1 MRERSELILKI
12 TCLVFGAL
20 MLFQLSRLVLRRD
33 PLARVNIPTP
43 PSLAA
48 SPDTPTGAKKTNAV
62 APPGPAPAPPS
73 GPAAA
78 PTPAAAAPPA
88 SAAGP
93 GPIPGRAPGSRPGFG
108 PGPGAIDVPPELRS
122 RVDRIVQSEIL
133 GPFMRP
139 LPMALLGIG
148 DKDVFLRAPNGQTGL
163 LKEGDELGGVKLLL
177 IGTNRVLIEHE
188 GQKKELTV
196 FAGFGSETLLPKEKE
211 KTQ

>member
-12 TCLVFGAL
+12 TCLVFAAL
-20 MLFQLSRLVLRRD
+20 MLFQFSRLVLRRN
-33 PLARVNIPTP
+33 PLARVNIPAP

-48 SPDTPTGAKKTNAV
+48 DPDTPTGTNAV

-93 GPIPGRAPGSRPGFG
+93 GPIPGRAPGARPGFG

-148 DKDVFLRAPNGQTGL
+148 EQDVFLRAPNGQTGL

-188 GQKKELTV
+188 GQKKGLTV

>member
-20 MLFQLSRLVLRRD
+20 MLFQFSRLVLRRN
-33 PLARVNIPTP
+33 PLARVNIPAP

-48 SPDTPTGAKKTNAV
+48 VPDASTGAMKTNAI
-62 APPGPAPAPPS
+62 ARPGP
-73 GPAAA
+73 G
-78 PTPAAAAPPA
+78 
-88 SAAGP
+88 AGP
-93 GPIPGRAPGSRPGFG
+93 GRG
-108 PGPGAIDVPPELRS
+108 PGPGAIDVPPEIRS